1 MTNTGILMTDL
12 FIGKVPGAISACLNS
27 DHVYRKGKTVNKYIK
42 RLWGIVIVLLSHA
55 VLALSGRRESIWG
68 YVVVIISIALF
79 MYGAYVIA
87 ITFDKPFGKI
97 GSVIFKI
104 LLCAYGAGLIYAS
117 CRFLA
122 ADNFSFRGALVFT
135 ILLIEGIA
143 MFIIAYVNG
152 YNSMIDGMQIV
163 EGMEDDIDKLYNKFK
178 DVDTPFGRPWVGTIN
193 PGGMKCLIYGPTE
206 NGTFLYG
213 CYEMGTFFFGENENE
228 QCIDQ
233 THIEEHRLHKNVGG
247 KNNELGEIYDLAAM
261 TYPARYQAMFEN
273 YVKTGIASWTEGDTE
288 TEPEGSM
295 YVFDER
301 FKLTGQK
308 YHLVDMDGN
317 NVYDLEGTIPL
328 KDFYIRDSHDGS
340 ELFRISKRL
349 IHVFPHYDFYSMG
362 EKYGSIRQ
370 EVKLSHD
377 IFSMKTVEGKLVMKQ
392 VTATIGD
399 NYAVY
404 MDGRLIGTLSEKI
417 SLKMHDIVFDNFVLK
432 VFDEHFKPLLTALAI
447 MAEREQVRDR
457 NGVI

>member
-1 MTNTGILMTDL
+1 
-12 FIGKVPGAISACLNS
+12 
-27 DHVYRKGKTVNKYIK
+27 
-42 RLWGIVIVLLSHA
+42 
-55 VLALSGRRESIWG
+55 
-68 YVVVIISIALF
+68 
-79 MYGAYVIA
+79 
-87 ITFDKPFGKI
+87 
-97 GSVIFKI
+97 
-104 LLCAYGAGLIYAS
+104 
-117 CRFLA
+117 
-122 ADNFSFRGALVFT
+122 
-135 ILLIEGIA
+135 
-143 MFIIAYVNG
+143 
-152 YNSMIDGMQIV
+152 
-163 EGMEDDIDKLYNKFK
+163 
-178 DVDTPFGRPWVGTIN
+178 
-193 PGGMKCLIYGPTE
+193 
-206 NGTFLYG
+206 
-213 CYEMGTFFFGENENE
+213 
-228 QCIDQ
+228 
-233 THIEEHRLHKNVGG
+233 
-247 KNNELGEIYDLAAM
+247 
-261 TYPARYQAMFEN
+261 
-273 YVKTGIASWTEGDTE
+273 
-288 TEPEGSM
+288 M

-317 NVYDLEGTIPL
+317 NVYDLEGTVPL
-328 KDFYIRDSHDGS
+328 KNFYIRDSHDGS